1 MELNTF
7 FHSIKKRQGLV
18 AGIVLGCFILVFGLT
33 FIQPLK
39 YSVRSRLLISQN
51 LSGADPY
58 TVSKSNQYLSNLF
71 SQVVYSSSFFNL
83 ATDAGYNIDTAY
95 FGDTY
100 KKRMKSWKKTIDAR
114 SIGDTGIME
123 IYIYHADTYQAQQIA
138 LAVNQ
143 TLMSKSFN
151 YQRGGD
157 QVSIAV
163 IDQPLTSSFP
173 VKPNIILNFF
183 AAIFLGVAA
192 ASFWIY
198 FFPERKKTH
207 KPKKR
212 DTLIYQPIPTEAARE
227 VYPPAQAPDNLPTS
241 DDRPDNSMPR
251 NNWQPQGSIH
261 NILR

>member
-1 MELNTF
+1 MA
-7 FHSIKKRQGLV
+7 S
-18 AGIVLGCFILVFGLT
+18 IVLGCFILVFGLT

-83 ATDAGYNIDTAY
+83 ATDAGFNIDTDY

-100 KKRMKSWKKTIDAR
+100 KQRMKTWKKTIEAR
-114 SIGDTGIME
+114 NVGDTGILE

-183 AAIFLGVAA
+183 AAIFLGVAS
-192 ASFWIY
+192 ASFWIF
-198 FFPERKKTH
+198 FFPEAKKARKH
-207 KPKKR
+207 KPHVDR
-212 DTLIYQPIPTEAARE
+212 VTYQPLARE
-227 VYPPAQAPDNLPTS
+227 EATVNPYAQRAPSAPMNLPTA
-241 DDRPDNSMPR
+241 DDDN
-251 NNWQPQGSIH
+251 NNYAPAPKWQPSGDIH